1 LIQTVFCL
9 CLAAVI
15 GVPPTL
21 TREQPQA
28 RPAWTIES
36 VLHELDREAKNFES
50 LTANI
55 ERTKVTVVVNVK
67 STETGSISV
76 SGDKMLLQLESPDPR
91 TILRSG
97 DTLYIY
103 NPGLKR
109 VEEYNL
115 GKHRELVDQFL
126 LLGFGTSGKELK
138 KGFLVTLLGEPLI
151 DGQKTVFLELTPKSS
166 QVRNQISKIHL
177 WLDVSSWLPVQQKF
191 FETGTNDYF
200 VIRYSNMVRNAN
212 IPRSRFRPRWPKGT
226 QKVKP
231 EG

>member
-1 LIQTVFCL
+1 MIHNLLCL
-9 CLAAVI
+9 CLAAAMGAQQAPV
-15 GVPPTL
+15 GTQLPAHAEWTL
-21 TREQPQA
+21 K
-28 RPAWTIES
+28 S
-36 VLHELDREAKNFES
+36 VLQELDREAKTFGS

-67 STETGSISV
+67 STETGFISV
-76 SGDKMLLQLESPDPR
+76 RGEKMLLELKSPDPR
-91 TILRSG
+91 TVLRTG
-97 DTLYIY
+97 DALYVY

-115 GKHRELVDQFL
+115 GKHRELVDEFL

-151 DGQKTVFLELTPKSS
+151 DSQKTVLLELTPKSA

-177 WLDVSSWLPVQQKF
+177 WLDQSSWLPVQQKF

-200 VIRYSNMVRNAN
+200 VIRYSNMVRNAE
-212 IPRSRFRPRWPKGT
+212 IPNSRFRARWPKGT
-226 QKVKP
+226 QKIKP